1 MGNNETL
8 KKKIVAAFS
17 QFVKHIKKHK
27 RASKTRNKKCWV
39 ITKTK
44 DESQTSHRQATEE
57 YRRVTDEYR

>member
-17 QFVKHIKKHK
+17 QFVKHNRKHK
-27 RASKTRNKKCWV
+27 RASNTRNKKFWV
-39 ITKTK
+39 ITKTTN
-44 DESQTSHRQATEE
+44 ESQTSHRRVTDE